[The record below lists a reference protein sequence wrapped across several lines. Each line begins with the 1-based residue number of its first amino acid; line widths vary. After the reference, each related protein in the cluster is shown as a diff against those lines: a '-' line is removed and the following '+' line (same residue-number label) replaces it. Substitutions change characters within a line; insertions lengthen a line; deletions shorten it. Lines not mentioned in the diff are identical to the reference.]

1 MIRRPPRSTL
11 FPDTALFRSNE
22 NITQY
27 RQFDDVQG
35 AVDHLEGLHNVE
47 GNAGARLFRLDEV
60 EFAVTSYVKV
70 EIGAST
76 SSTTD
81 PAPEGVVYTE
91 ATAPESVDVGD
102 GTERVEYVEAATAP
116 VDAFAPVPAASHQE
130 PAEESAGS
138 GEVRRGLFG
147 R

>member
-1 MIRRPPRSTL
+1 MSHIVIH
-11 FPDTALFRSNE
+11 DDNE

-35 AVDHLEGLHNVE
+35 AVDHLEELHNVD
-47 GNAGARLFRLDEV
+47 GIIGARLFRLDEV
-60 EFAVTSYVKV
+60 EFALTSYVKV

-76 SSTTD
+76 PSSTA

-91 ATAPESVDVGD
+91 ATATEPVDVGD
-102 GTERVEYVEAATAP
+102 MTEPVAFVEAATTP
-116 VDAFAPVPAASHQE
+116 VDAFAPVPAASNQE
-130 PAEESAGS
+130 SAEESGGS